1 VKSIPALDPDRDL
14 ITIITHIL
22 IFSRSQSLEDNW
34 KPEFD
39 LRTAVARCS
48 GWFQTQEAAQACVD
62 SSVSV
67 TDDCDPG
74 VSFTSSV
81 ISQCG
86 DSSVVLT
93 ATDRCGNVETAT
105 VPVKIDEDEPN
116 EVMCH
121 FGTDTSIKDIDIIEQ
136 AGGTWRQ
143 TDFQYSASDA
153 CGEDLKVEVKV
164 YSHEEYAYRAK
175 NMAILYLDGNE
186 DDKVSLQL
194 SSDVCNKNLNSE
206 SNPHND
212 FGQCIKDPKIDDRVR
227 QYKIIVTA
235 TDPAGNSETDT
246 CTAMV
251 VPRALKN
258 KVSVPGNLQQFLL
271 TEHSSIIPAPAPV
284 P

>member
-1 VKSIPALDPDRDL
+1 
-14 ITIITHIL
+14 
-22 IFSRSQSLEDNW
+22 LEDNW

-39 LRTAVARCS
+39 LRTAISTCS
-48 GWFQTQEAAQACVD
+48 GWFSTQAAAEACVV
-62 SSVSV
+62 SGASV

-81 ISQCG
+81 INQCG

-93 ATDRCGNVETAT
+93 ATDRCGNEETAT
-105 VPVKIDEDEPN
+105 VPVKIDEGVPN
-116 EVMCH
+116 EVVCY
-121 FGTDTSIKDIDIIEQ
+121 FGSDSSIKHIDIIEQ

-143 TDFQYSASDA
+143 TDFQYFASDA

-175 NMAILYLDGNE
+175 NMAILYLDGNV

-212 FGQCIKDPKIDDRVR
+212 FGQCIKDPNIDDRVR
-227 QYKIIVTA
+227 QYRIIVTA
-235 TDPAGNSETDT
+235 TDLAGNSLTDE

-251 VPRALKN
+251 MPRALKN
-258 KVSVPGNLQQFLL
+258 KVITIPNDLQQFLL
-271 TEHSSIIPAPAPV
+271 TEHSSTFPAPAP
-284 P
+284 